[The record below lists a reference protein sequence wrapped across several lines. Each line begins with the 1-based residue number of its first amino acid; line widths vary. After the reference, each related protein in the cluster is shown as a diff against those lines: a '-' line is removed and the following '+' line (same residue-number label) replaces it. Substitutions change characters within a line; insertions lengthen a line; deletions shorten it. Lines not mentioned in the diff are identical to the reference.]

1 MSNPVFRGLFS
12 TSLLLIAAV
21 AMADT
26 YTYDIQQAGY
36 EYDQTDEKGELDFD
50 LFVTEFRDFPW
61 LDQVGLN
68 ANTGKSEPTISV
80 KNQDSE
86 TSLWVSIIG
95 DKRENAWLVGYI
107 YPTTKKGLFG
117 LGAAKE
123 VRWLEIY
130 VVEQTDA
137 VEAYFKRYFEGERD
151 SLLAS
156 LKNHEKFAEMESLK

>member
-1 MSNPVFRGLFS
+1 
-12 TSLLLIAAV
+12 
-21 AMADT
+21 
-26 YTYDIQQAGY
+26 
-36 EYDQTDEKGELDFD
+36 
-50 LFVTEFRDFPW
+50 VTEFRDFPW
-61 LDQVGLN
+61 LEQVGLN
-68 ANTGKSEPTISV
+68 ANTGKSEPTLSV

-95 DKRENAWLVGYI
+95 DTRENAWLVGYI

-123 VRWLEIY
+123 VHWLEIY